1 MTAAQEAFF
10 QPADGVQSRKKYAY
24 DIAIS
29 REPGDAITYEE
40 LAEALNWQYHP
51 GDGQMRG
58 LLCQAMDAAR
68 AQLESEGR
76 NTVATKEKFG
86 WIVLDAAGALRQVKR
101 RLDKTRNQLV
111 RTARGLGAA
120 HREQLSQADRQE
132 RDLIA
137 SNLPRAAA
145 LMGGRK
151 RHVFTALEQESKRR
165 KEIEGR

>member
-1 MTAAQEAFF
+1 MTAAREEFF

-40 LAEALNWQYHP
+40 LAEALNWDYHP
-51 GDGQMRG
+51 GDAQMRG

-76 NTVATKEKFG
+76 NTVETKEKFG
-86 WIVLDAAGALRQVKR
+86 WIVLDASGALRQVKR
-101 RLDKTRNQLV
+101 RLNKAQSQLV

-120 HREQLSQADRQE
+120 HRDQLSQADRQE

-151 RHVFTALEQESKRR
+151 RHVFTALEQESRKR